1 MRIHARTR
9 FSGWTLAGLLLT
21 AITTSLAM
29 ARQTTPPAEAGAA
42 QQLPWFIQLGQR
54 VAVVHQRMAVEDR
67 VVLVPDQATFLDEI
81 SKWRLSLAA
90 QDQVPG
96 RTPPEPSR
104 GCWPVL
110 IEDPVYTPMFIRAFK
125 PRQVIRRTERAA
137 PLADDAAVVAAID
150 AAVVRVWLG
159 DPAAQKPKDAL
170 LAQRQTPPGLAGFA
184 ASDSAWVAAA
194 ALAAGRGLV
203 PVEIPGDFGGPS
215 GQLDAA
221 TFARLDQ
228 AVNDAFAATGMAYQ
242 GLGDELDAIALC
254 RATAQRAVIDV
265 PPEQRPSGPGMPP
278 VNPAEPVAVTD
289 ALCRNADGKR
299 YAYCGA
305 IFGTAPQAAYA
316 AMSSMFLRRA
326 DVVCVDSYSDAPSQF
341 SRYGF
346 QPAREVMQRGGW
358 QTRLFTGIEAL
369 LGAWRQRVATGLAC
383 DVMFVN
389 TSGNADFFDLGT
401 PGSTPPSN
409 QGGPGDIPVLSRP
422 LALSFIHSWS
432 LTAPATRDT
441 IGGRWLEHGVYAYVG
456 SVREPYLVGF
466 VPPVVCIE
474 LLVNLTPFA
483 VAARYMDGPFALPW
497 RIATLGDP
505 LMLCA
510 GPQVWSPPARIAPT
524 PMVPGQE
531 NALDRC
537 RDLLEQARQ
546 DTDGA
551 ATASAMQALSA
562 IGQDQIA
569 AGLWKLAA
577 NQPWAARVAPM
588 ALESLF
594 ATRDM
599 DGFLKAYGL
608 TPSPS
613 DRNKDML
620 WQMWG
625 PALGSVRDPEQ
636 LMLFERSVRGVWPSK
651 DWQRLVQPM
660 ERSVGADRTRAA
672 MLKSIEGMR
681 NEQQKKAMQDL
692 LSQV

>member
-1 MRIHARTR
+1 MRNHARIR
-9 FSGWTLAGLLLT
+9 SSGLTLARLLL
-21 AITTSLAM
+21 AVIISSPVM
-29 ARQTTPPAEAGAA
+29 ALQSTPPAATGAP

-54 VAVVHQRMAVEDR
+54 VALVHQRMAVEDR
-67 VVLVPDQATFLDEI
+67 VVLVPDEATFLDEI
-81 SKWRLSLAA
+81 TKWRLSLSA
-90 QDQVPG
+90 QDQIPG
-96 RTPPEPSR
+96 RTPPDPTR

-125 PRQVIRRTERAA
+125 PKQVIRRTERAA
-137 PLADDAAVVAAID
+137 PLTDDAAVATAID
-150 AAVVRVWLG
+150 TAVVRVWLG
-159 DPAAQKPKDAL
+159 DPATQKPKDAL

-184 ASDSAWVAAA
+184 ASDPAWVAAA
-194 ALAAGRGLV
+194 ALAAGRGLI
-203 PVEIPGDFGGPS
+203 PAAIPGDFGGPN

-221 TFARLDQ
+221 TFARLNQ
-228 AVNDAFAATGMAYQ
+228 AVTDAFAATGMSYQ
-242 GLGDELDAIALC
+242 GVGDELDAIALC
-254 RATAQRAVIDV
+254 RATAQKAVIDV
-265 PPEQRPSGPGMPP
+265 PPAQRPSGPGMPP

-289 ALCRNADGKR
+289 ALCRDADGKR

-316 AMSSMFLRRA
+316 AMSSMFLRRS
-326 DVVCVDSYSDAPSQF
+326 DVLCVDSYSDAPSQF
-341 SRYGF
+341 ARYGF

-358 QTRLFTGIEAL
+358 QSRLFTGVEAL
-369 LGAWRQRVATGLAC
+369 LGAWRQRAATGLSC

-401 PGSTPPSN
+401 PGKTPASN

-422 LALSFIHSWS
+422 LALSWIHSWS
-432 LTAPATRDT
+432 LTAPGSRDT

-456 SVREPYLVGF
+456 SVQEPYLVGF

-531 NALDRC
+531 NAMDRC
-537 RDLLEQARQ
+537 RDLLEKARQ
-546 DTDGA
+546 DVDGA

-562 IGQDQIA
+562 IGQDAIA

-577 NQPWAARVAPM
+577 VQPWAARVAPM
-588 ALESLF
+588 ALEPLF
-594 ATRDM
+594 AVRDM

-636 LMLFERSVRGVWPSK
+636 LMLFERSVRRVWPSK

-660 ERSVGADRTRAA
+660 ERSAGADRTRAA
-672 MLKSIEGMR
+672 MLKTMQGVSD
-681 NEQQKKAMQDL
+681 EQQKKAMQDL

>member
-1 MRIHARTR
+1 M
-9 FSGWTLAGLLLT
+9 AGLLLA
-21 AITTSLAM
+21 AITTTLAM
-29 ARQTTPPAEAGAA
+29 AQQAPPPTAPGTPP
-42 QQLPWFIQLGQR
+42 QLPWFIQLGER
-54 VAVVHQRMAVEDR
+54 VALVHQRMAVEDR

-81 SKWRLSLAA
+81 STWRLSLSA
-90 QDQVPG
+90 QDLVPG

-125 PRQVIRRTERAA
+125 PKQIIRRTERAA
-137 PLADDAAVVAAID
+137 PLADDAAVAAAID

-159 DPAAQKPKDAL
+159 DPTTQKPKDAL
-170 LAQRQTPPGLAGFA
+170 LAQKQTPPGLAGFA
-184 ASDSAWVAAA
+184 ASDPAWVAAA
-194 ALAAGRGLV
+194 ALAAGRGLI
-203 PVEIPGDFGGPS
+203 PVEIAGDYGGPNS
-215 GQLDAA
+215 QLDAA
-221 TFARLDQ
+221 TFARLNQ
-228 AVNDAFAATGMAYQ
+228 AVNDAFASTGMTHQ
-242 GLGDELDAIALC
+242 GVGDDLEAIALC
-254 RATAQRAVIDV
+254 RATAQKAVIDL
-265 PPEQRPSGPGMPP
+265 PPEQRPGGPGMPP

-289 ALCRNADGKR
+289 ALCRTADGKR

-316 AMSSMFLRRA
+316 AMSSMFLHRTS
-326 DVVCVDSYSDAPSQF
+326 VVCVDGYSAGKAPPQF
-341 SRYGF
+341 ARYGF
-346 QPAREVMQRGGW
+346 QTADEPMRRGGW
-358 QTRLFTGIEAL
+358 QARMFTNLEAAL
-369 LGAWRQRVATGLAC
+369 DAWRQRSATGISC

-401 PGSTPPSN
+401 PGGTPPSN

-432 LTAPATRDT
+432 LSAPGVRDT

-456 SVREPYLVGF
+456 SVQEPYLVGF

-483 VAARYMDGPFALPW
+483 VAARYMDGPFAMPW

-510 GPQVWSPPARIAPT
+510 GPRLWSPPARIAPT

-531 NALDRC
+531 NAMDRC
-537 RDLLEQARQ
+537 RDLLEKARQ
-546 DTDGA
+546 DADGA

-562 IGQDQIA
+562 IGQDVIA
-569 AGLWKLAA
+569 AGLWKLSA
-577 NQPWAARVAPM
+577 NQPWAARVAPA
-588 ALESLF
+588 ALEPLF
-594 ATRDM
+594 AVRDM

-636 LMLFERSVRGVWPSK
+636 LLLFERSVRGVWPSK

-672 MLKSIEGMR
+672 MLRIMQGMS